1 MIKKIPQEKTT
12 FRDQRITRAKQLT
25 LLVFLFFLLG
35 NFKTSGQC
43 LNYQIYESFNGTS
56 IPTSGGTW
64 TQTSITFG
72 TTFPRTGDNSIVFNA
87 ANDAIRTPLITN
99 PGIFSFWYRRNNN
112 TTAHSFAI
120 QTSPDGTTWTTR
132 GTTTTPTDVYQQSSL
147 NVGALGLTNVYIRIL
162 DTRASGTHNRIVD
175 DISWTS
181 TVAANNTVIPA
192 LANCSQT
199 ITCGT
204 TYTFTDAGGQNDT
217 YNISTDYTITFT
229 PSVATN
235 KIQMVFSAFATE
247 NNYDGMVI
255 YNGPNTSSPIIASAL
270 PVGTSAVNCPAGSF
284 YGTTSPGTITSTD
297 ASGAI
302 TIRFR
307 SDGSTN
313 LAGWLASISCISIP
327 NCVAP
332 TSQASALT
340 LGTITSS
347 SLTATFSGTANG
359 YLVIRSTSST
369 LPSQP
374 VNGTTYSA
382 ANIATLGSGLTF
394 VQSGTST
401 AITETGL
408 AGNTQYF
415 YYIYAFNNTSCS
427 GGPVYNTSGPLV
439 GNGTTCPAVPNS
451 VSTSGVTSN
460 SFTLNWA
467 YPTGG
472 TSAAISYTVQITT
485 DAGYTSNIPGSPS
498 TLTAPTTSFNATG

>member
-1 MIKKIPQEKTT
+1 MIKKLPQKNLIFNYIKTKE
-12 FRDQRITRAKQLT
+12 ALQLT
-25 LLVFLFFLLG
+25 FLMVLFILLG
-35 NFKTSGQC
+35 NSSTYGQC
-43 LNYQIYESFNGTS
+43 SNYEVYESFNGTS

-64 TQTSITFG
+64 AQTSITFG

-87 ANDAIRTPLITN
+87 ANDAIRTPLISN

-132 GTTTTPTDVYQQSSL
+132 GTTTTPTDVYQQYTL
-147 NVGALGLTNVYIRIL
+147 NIGALGLTNVYIRIL

-181 TVAANNTVIPA
+181 TIAANNTVIPA

-199 ITCGT
+199 IACGT
-204 TYTFTDAGGQNDT
+204 TYTFTDAGSQNDT
-217 YNISTDYTITFT
+217 YNFSTDYTITFT

-235 KIQMVFSAFATE
+235 KIQMVFSAFNTE

-255 YNGPNTSSPIIASAL
+255 YNGPNTSSPIIPSTL
-270 PVGTSAVNCPAGSF
+270 PAGTDGVNCPAGSY
-284 YGTTSPGTITSTD
+284 YGNTNPGTITSTD

-313 LAGWLASISCISIP
+313 LAGWLASVSCISIP

-332 TSQASALT
+332 TSQASTFT
-340 LGTITSS
+340 LGTATSS
-347 SLTATFSGTANG
+347 SLPATFSGTANG

-369 LPSQP
+369 PPSQP

-382 ANIATLGSGLTF
+382 ANISTLGSGLTF
-394 VQSGTST
+394 VQNGNST
-401 AITETGL
+401 TITGTGL
-408 AGNTQYF
+408 
-415 YYIYAFNNTSCS
+415 
-427 GGPVYNTSGPLV
+427 
-439 GNGTTCPAVPNS
+439 NGTHSITI
-451 VSTSGVTSN
+451 
-460 SFTLNWA
+460 
-467 YPTGG
+467 
-472 TSAAISYTVQITT
+472 ISM
-485 DAGYTSNIPGSPS
+485 PS
-498 TLTAPTTSFNATG
+498 TT